1 MTCKIKILAL
11 IGAVITAPV
20 FAAESS
26 TALSNNIKDL
36 TGQINQINQDLAAK
50 QQKQQQIAAALKDS
64 QSAITKSQAL
74 LAKLRKQ
81 RDGDLQQLQQLSAAI
96 PQMESATQQAKA
108 LVTQSINQIYSQINK
123 INSHPDSLFA
133 ANSSLD
139 DERKKI
145 YLTELLKVEQGKYQ
159 QLNQKLVQLQ
169 NLNANLQAEVTRLD
183 KQLGEKSQQHQQ
195 LVQTT
200 QEKTQQVIAVKQQ
213 IDQEKKQLNHLKQ
226 RQTQLNKLL
235 KQIADAERKQ
245 QLAARKAAAAAA
257 QQKKIAAANNA
268 NNGNNSA
275 NNTNSTAQQPP
286 AATKPINNASIDTSV
301 EDNSPFL
308 SRKLAKPVSGKIV
321 VGFGQMRDSVR
332 NNGVLLQTADNTPV
346 FAMSNG
352 TVLFSGELPGFGQ
365 IIVIDHGD
373 NYTSVYSGVLAQV
386 GKGSRVKT
394 GQQIANSGSEN
405 NQPMGGIY
413 IELRH
418 LGKPVNPTSAF
429 N

>member
-1 MTCKIKILAL
+1 MTYKIKILAL

-26 TALSNNIKDL
+26 NALSNNIKDL

-96 PQMESATQQAKA
+96 PQMESATVQAKA

-169 NLNANLQAEVTRLD
+169 NLNARLQAEVTRLD
-183 KQLGEKSQQHQQ
+183 KQLGEKNQQHQQ

-226 RQTQLNKLL
+226 RQAQLNKLL

-245 QLAARKAAAAAA
+245 QLAAKKAAAAAA
-257 QQKKIAAANNA
+257 QQKKIAAANT

-286 AATKPINNASIDTSV
+286 VVTKPINSASIDTSF

-332 NNGVLLQTADNTPV
+332 NNGVLLQVTDNTPI

-394 GQQIANSGSEN
+394 GQQIASSGGEN

>member
-1 MTCKIKILAL
+1 MTCNIKILAL

-20 FAAESS
+20 FAVESS
-26 TALSNNIKDL
+26 NALSNNIKDL

-96 PQMESATQQAKA
+96 PQMESATLQAKA

-159 QLNQKLVQLQ
+159 QLNQKLLQLQ
-169 NLNANLQAEVTRLD
+169 NLNSKLQSEVTRLD

-226 RQTQLNKLL
+226 RQAQLNKLL
-235 KQIADAERKQ
+235 KQIADTERKQ
-245 QLAARKAAAAAA
+245 QLAAKKAAAAAAA
-257 QQKKIAAANNA
+257 QQKKIAAANTS
-268 NNGNNSA
+268 NNSA
-275 NNTNSTAQQPP
+275 AGNATTTTQQPP
-286 AATKPINNASIDTSV
+286 VATKPINNANIDTSV

-308 SRKLAKPVSGKIV
+308 SRKLARPVSGKIV

-332 NNGVLLQTADNTPV
+332 NNGVLLQTTDNSPV

-386 GKGSRVKT
+386 AKGSRVKT
-394 GQQIANSGSEN
+394 GQQIASTGSEN

-418 LGKPVNPTSAF
+418 LGKPVNPTAAF